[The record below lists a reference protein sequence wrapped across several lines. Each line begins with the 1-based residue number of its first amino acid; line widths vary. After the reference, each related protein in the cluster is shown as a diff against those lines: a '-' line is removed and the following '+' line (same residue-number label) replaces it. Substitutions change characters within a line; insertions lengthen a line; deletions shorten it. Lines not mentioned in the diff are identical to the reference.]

1 MPPRNEHFTF
11 AVVGHNEAATLRY
24 SMAQA
29 LAAAAPGEE
38 VWFVDSGSTDDS
50 LDVAASRELVEA
62 ISQPRPAPTTAG
74 S

>member
-1 MPPRNEHFTF
+1 
-11 AVVGHNEAATLRY
+11 V
-24 SMAQA
+24 AQA